1 MTLRSQ
7 TCEPADH
14 LWVRVAKPDWEDPF
28 DASFAGRH
36 GGRWNPP
43 RSWPTLYLNRD
54 LDTARAQVSRLLEG
68 TFARP
73 EDLSDDA
80 FVLVAARLPIVEVA
94 DVVSASG
101 VKAAGLP
108 STYPLNSNGSIVSH
122 GRCQAVGTQAHAD
135 GLGGVEARS
144 ACTPDGSGRE
154 LALWSG
160 LESVRSVRRRV
171 PYGRWRGRGVVDA
184 ETLFG
189 HRA

>member
-1 MTLRSQ
+1 MTLRSL

-14 LWVRVAKPDWEDPF
+14 LWVRVAKPDWKDPF

-54 LDTARAQVSRLLEG
+54 LDTARAQVGRLLEG
-68 TFARP
+68 TFADA

-80 FVLVAARLPIVEVA
+80 FVLVAARLPSVVAA
-94 DVVSASG
+94 DVVSDSG
-101 VKAAGLP
+101 VRAAGLP

-122 GRCQAVGTQAHAD
+122 GRCQVIGGRAHDA

-154 LALWSG
+154 LAVWSG
-160 LESVRSVRRRV
+160 VAAVQPVRRRV
-171 PYGRWRGRGVVDA
+171 HYGRWREGRVADA
-184 ETLFG
+184 DALFG
-189 HRA
+189 HPA